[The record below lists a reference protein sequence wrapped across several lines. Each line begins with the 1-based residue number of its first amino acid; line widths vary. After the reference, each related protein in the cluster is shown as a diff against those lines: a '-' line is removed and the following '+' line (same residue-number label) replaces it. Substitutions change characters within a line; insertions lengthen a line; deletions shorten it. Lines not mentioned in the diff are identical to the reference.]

1 MTTADLQRVAQKY
14 LRDDRLNVTSLNPI
28 GSLTAPGAVETNA
41 VKSEVEKFVLP
52 NGLRLLVRED
62 PRLPLVSIYA
72 GFRGGL
78 LAENLENNG
87 ITRLLSRTLL
97 KGTKN
102 RTAVQIAEQIES
114 AGGRIGSDNGNNSFS
129 VSVEVM
135 KPDLALGLEVLA
147 DVLENPTFPKK
158 RSNWKRRLKL
168 LPSRQRTNKSP
179 QWHEM
184 FSARNSLTTIPTH
197 CARAGASKPSKSSRP
212 RS

>member
-1 MTTADLQRVAQKY
+1 M
-14 LRDDRLNVTSLNPI
+14 
-28 GSLTAPGAVETNA
+28 
-41 VKSEVEKFVLP
+41 
-52 NGLRLLVRED
+52 RED

-147 DVLENPTFPKK
+147 DVLENPTFRK
-158 RSNWKRRLKL
+158 RDRTRKGGSNCCHQGRG
-168 LPSRQRTNKSP
+168 RTNHLSGTKCSP
-179 QWHEM
+179 RET
-184 FSARNSLTTIPTH
+184 L
-197 CARAGASKPSKSSRP
+197 
-212 RS
+212 